1 MALFYPFSM
10 TDNGIYTQIFET
22 EIFFK
27 FIVPLVPKD
36 IHLLKEISIFKGM
49 STDGIEPATDTIAT
63 IDPMADNA
71 INSTQ

>member
-1 MALFYPFSM
+1 M

-27 FIVPLVPKD
+27 FILPPVPKD

-49 STDGIEPATDTIAT
+49 NTDEIVPATDIVAT
-63 IDPMADNA
+63 IDLMVDDA
-71 INSTQ
+71 INST